1 MLKYC
6 KKCGR
11 LIQDSDEC
19 DICHSIMYEVPEK
32 YWLAGLNFAI
42 SDKMEQQLYEELVKP
57 SPEFDEELFNARPQI
72 MEKKEKKYK
81 QYEAICDDLANGYDM
96 RTALK
101 HVKDAEEGRSIPSQQ
116 PNTPHCPTC
125 GSTNIQKISGTKRW
139 LTTGLFGLASSDVGK
154 TMVCKKC
161 GYKF

>member
-1 MLKYC
+1 MLMYC

-72 MEKKEKKYK
+72 MEKKKKDYDQYK
-81 QYEAICDDLANGYDM
+81 AICNDLNKGYDM

-101 HVKDAEEGRSIPSQQ
+101 HVKDTEEGKPPKPEVECPYCHSH
-116 PNTPHCPTC
+116 NTT
-125 GSTNIQKISGTKRW
+125 KISGMSRW
-139 LTTGLFGLASSDVGK
+139 LSVGLFGIGSKKVGK
-154 TMVCKKC
+154 QWHCKSC
-161 GYKF
+161 GSDF